1 MKKVTLTFVGEGSER
16 IADKFYSWLADGG
29 LEDSLI
35 ETLSDREVSVVGISD
50 MDNET
55 RDVRGQNQKNAIKQ
69 SPSLE
74 GLCAFNSSSFVKW
87 I

>member
-16 IADKFYSWLADGG
+16 IADKFYTWLADGG
-29 LEDSLI
+29 LEDSLV

-55 RDVRGQNQKNAIKQ
+55 RDVVITTEMN
-69 SPSLE
+69 
-74 GLCAFNSSSFVKW
+74 
-87 I
+87 

>member
-16 IADKFYSWLADGG
+16 IADKFYTWLADGE

-55 RDVRGQNQKNAIKQ
+55 RDVVITTEMN
-69 SPSLE
+69 
-74 GLCAFNSSSFVKW
+74 
-87 I
+87 

>member
-1 MKKVTLTFVGEGSER
+1 MSQMKKVTLTFVGEGSER
-16 IADKFYSWLADGG
+16 IADKFYSWLSDGG

-55 RDVRGQNQKNAIKQ
+55 RDVVITTEMN
-69 SPSLE
+69 
-74 GLCAFNSSSFVKW
+74 
-87 I
+87 

>member
-16 IADKFYSWLADGG
+16 IADKFYEWLADGG

-50 MDNET
+50 MDNDT
-55 RDVRGQNQKNAIKQ
+55 RDVVITTEMN
-69 SPSLE
+69 
-74 GLCAFNSSSFVKW
+74 
-87 I
+87 

>member
-1 MKKVTLTFVGEGSER
+1 MKKVTLMFVGEGSER

-55 RDVRGQNQKNAIKQ
+55 RDVVITTEMN
-69 SPSLE
+69 
-74 GLCAFNSSSFVKW
+74 
-87 I
+87 